1 MSARTAPATPTG
13 TAPQPERDPAQ
24 HPEQSP
30 ERSSKQDENQDRTR
44 VRTRDR
50 KADRR
55 RRSGGAM
62 ASKVVVNAVLLV
74 AVLYTLMPLTW
85 LLIAATKN
93 QADLFGTAGFSF
105 GEFHLLDN
113 LGAVFTYDD
122 GIFGRWLLN
131 SLLYSVL
138 GSLASSLISVAA
150 GYCFDKYEFRGKG
163 ALFGL
168 ILIGTLVPGVVI
180 TLPQYLLASEI
191 GLVNTYWSVLVP
203 SLVNPFGVYL
213 ARVFS
218 EGYVPGEVLEA
229 ARIDGAGELRIF
241 RSISLPMLMPGF
253 ITLFLFSFTA
263 SWNNFFGPLVML
275 NDHHLYPAVL
285 GIYNWNQLVVQNPE
299 LYALAITGSLVTVIP
314 LAIAF
319 IGLQR
324 FWRAGL
330 TAGAVK

>member
-13 TAPQPERDPAQ
+13 SAPQPEHDPAQ
-24 HPEQSP
+24 RP
-30 ERSSKQDENQDRTR
+30 ERSSERSSEQDRKKR
-44 VRTRDR
+44 DQRKRDR
-50 KADRR
+50 APARR

-62 ASKVVVNAVLLV
+62 ASTAVVNAVLLV

-93 QADLFGTAGFSF
+93 QADLFGTAGFGF

-113 LGAVFTYDD
+113 LEAVFTYDD

-138 GSLASSLISVAA
+138 GSLASSLVSVAA

-180 TLPQYLLASEI
+180 TLPQYLLASEV
-191 GLVNTYWSVLVP
+191 GLVNTSWSVLVP
-203 SLVNPFGVYL
+203 SLVNPFVYL

>member
-1 MSARTAPATPTG
+1 M
-13 TAPQPERDPAQ
+13 
-24 HPEQSP
+24 
-30 ERSSKQDENQDRTR
+30 
-44 VRTRDR
+44 
-50 KADRR
+50 
-55 RRSGGAM
+55 GGAM
-62 ASKVVVNAVLLV
+62 ASKAVVNAVLLV

-93 QADLFGTAGFSF
+93 HADLFGTAGFRF
-105 GEFHLLDN
+105 GEFHLFDN
-113 LGAVFTYDD
+113 LEAVFTYDD
-122 GIFGRWLLN
+122 GIFARWLLN
-131 SLLYSVL
+131 SVLYSVV

-150 GYCFDKYEFRGKG
+150 GYCFDKYQFRGKG

-168 ILIGTLVPGVVI
+168 ILIGTLLPGVVI
-180 TLPQYLLASEI
+180 TLPQYLLASEVGI
-191 GLVNTYWSVLVP
+191 VNTYWAILVP

-229 ARIDGAGELRIF
+229 ARIDGASEIRVF

-253 ITLFLFSFTA
+253 MTLFLFSFTA

-299 LYALAITGSLVTVIP
+299 LYSLAITGSLVTVIP

-324 FWRAGL
+324 FWRSGL
-330 TAGAVK
+330 SAGALK

>member
-13 TAPQPERDPAQ
+13 TAPQPEHDPAE
-24 HPEQSP
+24 HPEQPAARRGSP
-30 ERSSKQDENQDRTR
+30 ADRNPE
-44 VRTRDR
+44 RTRDP
-50 KADRR
+50 KPARR
-55 RRSGGAM
+55 RPSGGAM
-62 ASKVVVNAVLLV
+62 ASKAVVNAVLLV

-93 QADLFGTAGFSF
+93 HADLFGTAGFSF

-113 LGAVFTYDD
+113 LEAVFTVGD

-168 ILIGTLVPGVVI
+168 ILIGTLVPSVVI
-180 TLPQYLLASEI
+180 TLPQYLLASEV
-191 GLVNTYWSVLVP
+191 GLVNTYWSVFLP

-253 ITLFLFSFTA
+253 ITLFLFAFTS

-299 LYALAITGSLVTVIP
+299 MYSLAITGSLVTVIP

>member
-1 MSARTAPATPTG
+1 MSTQTAPS
-13 TAPQPERDPAQ
+13 APPAPGGEPAPAPGAPPARQ
-24 HPEQSP
+24 G
-30 ERSSKQDENQDRTR
+30 K
-44 VRTRDR
+44 R
-50 KADRR
+50 KPAGRP
-55 RRSGGAM
+55 RRSGAM
-62 ASKVVVNAVLLV
+62 ASKAVVNAVLLV

-93 QADLFGTAGFSF
+93 HADLFGTAGFGF
-105 GEFHLLDN
+105 GDFHLFDN
-113 LGAVFTYDD
+113 LRAVFTYDD

-131 SLLYSVL
+131 SLLYSVV
-138 GSLASSLISVAA
+138 GSLASSMISVAA

-168 ILIGTLVPGVVI
+168 VLTGTLVPTVVI
-180 TLPQYLLASEI
+180 TLPQYLLASETGI
-191 GLVNTYWSVLVP
+191 VNTYWAILIP
-203 SLVNPFGVYL
+203 ALVNPFGVYL

-229 ARIDGAGELRIF
+229 ARIDGASELRVF

-253 ITLFLFSFTA
+253 MTLFLFSFTA

-285 GIYNWNQLVVQNPE
+285 GIYSWNQIVLQYPE
-299 LYALAITGSLVTVIP
+299 FYSLAITGSLVAVIP
-314 LAIAF
+314 LALAF

-324 FWRAGL
+324 FWRSGL
-330 TAGAVK
+330 SAGAVK

>member
-1 MSARTAPATPTG
+1 MSTQTAPS
-13 TAPQPERDPAQ
+13 APPA
-24 HPEQSP
+24 PGPGGEP
-30 ERSSKQDENQDRTR
+30 
-44 VRTRDR
+44 
-50 KADRR
+50 APPPAPGAPPARR
-55 RRSGGAM
+55 AGRRPAGRRPRGGAI
-62 ASKVVVNAVLLV
+62 ASRAVVNAVLLV

-93 QADLFGTAGFSF
+93 HGDLFGTAGFAF
-105 GEFHLLDN
+105 GEFHLFDN
-113 LGAVFTYDD
+113 LRAVFTHDG

-131 SLLYSVL
+131 SLLYSVI
-138 GSLASSLISVAA
+138 GSLASSLISLAA

-163 ALFGL
+163 LLFGL
-168 ILIGTLVPGVVI
+168 VLTGTLVPTVVI
-180 TLPQYLLASEI
+180 TLPQYLLASETGI
-191 GLVNTYWSVLVP
+191 VNTYWAILIP
-203 SLVNPFGVYL
+203 ALVNPFGVYL

-229 ARIDGAGELRIF
+229 ARIDGAGELRVF

-253 ITLFLFSFTA
+253 MTLFLFSFTA

-285 GIYNWNQLVVQNPE
+285 GIYSWNQVVLQYPE
-299 LYALAITGSLVTVIP
+299 FYSLAITGSLVAVVP
-314 LAIAF
+314 LALAF

-324 FWRAGL
+324 FWRSGL

>member
-1 MSARTAPATPTG
+1 MNTRTVPPTSSATPEPGREAPGVGAGVPPGRLPGAGSDATSVAS
-13 TAPQPERDPAQ
+13 TASAARPW
-24 HPEQSP
+24 
-30 ERSSKQDENQDRTR
+30 
-44 VRTRDR
+44 
-50 KADRR
+50 R
-55 RRSGGAM
+55 RRSGTA
-62 ASKVVVNAVLLV
+62 ASKVAVNAVLLV

-93 QADLFGTAGFSF
+93 HADLFGTPGFGF
-105 GEFHLLDN
+105 GEFHLFDN
-113 LGAVFTYDD
+113 LRAVFTYDD
-122 GIFGRWLLN
+122 GIFVRWLLN

-163 ALFGL
+163 PLFGL
-168 ILIGTLVPGVVI
+168 ILAGTLVPGVVI
-180 TLPQYLLASEI
+180 TLPQYLLASEA
-191 GLVNTYWSVLVP
+191 GLVNTYWAILLP
-203 SLVNPFGVYL
+203 ALVNPFGVYL

-229 ARIDGAGELRIF
+229 ARIDGASEMRVF
-241 RSISLPMLMPGF
+241 RSVALPMLMPGF
-253 ITLFLFSFTA
+253 MTLFLFSFTA

-299 LYALAITGSLVTVIP
+299 LYSLAITGSLVAVVP
-314 LAIAF
+314 LALAF

-324 FWRAGL
+324 FWRSGL
-330 TAGAVK
+330 SAGAVK

>member
-1 MSARTAPATPTG
+1 
-13 TAPQPERDPAQ
+13 
-24 HPEQSP
+24 
-30 ERSSKQDENQDRTR
+30 
-44 VRTRDR
+44 
-50 KADRR
+50 
-55 RRSGGAM
+55 
-62 ASKVVVNAVLLV
+62 
-74 AVLYTLMPLTW
+74 MPLTW

-93 QADLFGTAGFSF
+93 HADLFGTAGFSF
-105 GEFHLLDN
+105 GAFHLFDN
-113 LGAVFTYDD
+113 LEAVFTYDD

-131 SLLYSVL
+131 SVLYSVV

-180 TLPQYLLASEI
+180 TLPQYLLASEVGI
-191 GLVNTYWSVLVP
+191 VNTYWAILVP

-229 ARIDGAGELRIF
+229 ARIDGASEIRVF
-241 RSISLPMLMPGF
+241 RSISLPMLLPGF
-253 ITLFLFSFTA
+253 MTLFLFSFTA

-299 LYALAITGSLVTVIP
+299 LYSLAITGSLVTVIP

-324 FWRAGL
+324 FWRSGL
-330 TAGAVK
+330 SAGAVK

>member
-1 MSARTAPATPTG
+1 MSTQTAQTAQAAPSAPPTTAPGGEP
-13 TAPQPERDPAQ
+13 APALGAPPARQ
-24 HPEQSP
+24 GKRKQAGRPG
-30 ERSSKQDENQDRTR
+30 RS
-44 VRTRDR
+44 
-50 KADRR
+50 
-55 RRSGGAM
+55 GAM
-62 ASKVVVNAVLLV
+62 ASRAVVNAVLLV

-93 QADLFGTAGFSF
+93 HADLFGTAGFGF

-113 LGAVFTYDD
+113 LRAVFTYDD

-131 SLLYSVL
+131 SLLYSVV

-168 ILIGTLVPGVVI
+168 VLTGTLVPTVVI
-180 TLPQYLLASEI
+180 TLPQYLLASEVGI
-191 GLVNTYWSVLVP
+191 VNTYWSVLIP
-203 SLVNPFGVYL
+203 ALVNPFGVYL

-229 ARIDGAGELRIF
+229 ARIDGASELRVF

-253 ITLFLFSFTA
+253 MTLFLFSFTA

-285 GIYNWNQLVVQNPE
+285 GIYSWNQVVLQYPE
-299 LYALAITGSLVTVIP
+299 FYSLAITGSLVAVIP
-314 LAIAF
+314 LALAF

-324 FWRAGL
+324 FWRSGL

>member
-1 MSARTAPATPTG
+1 MSTQTAPSAPPAAAPGGEPAPAPGAPSARQGKRKTAGRP
-13 TAPQPERDPAQ
+13 
-24 HPEQSP
+24 
-30 ERSSKQDENQDRTR
+30 
-44 VRTRDR
+44 
-50 KADRR
+50 
-55 RRSGGAM
+55 RRSGAM
-62 ASKVVVNAVLLV
+62 ASKAVVNAVLLV

-93 QADLFGTAGFSF
+93 HADLFGTAGFGF
-105 GEFHLLDN
+105 GEFHLFDN
-113 LGAVFTYDD
+113 LRAVFAYDD

-131 SLLYSVL
+131 SLLYSVV

-168 ILIGTLVPGVVI
+168 VLTGTLVPTVVI
-180 TLPQYLLASEI
+180 TLPQYLLASETGI
-191 GLVNTYWSVLVP
+191 VNTYWAILIP
-203 SLVNPFGVYL
+203 ALVNPFGVYL

-229 ARIDGAGELRIF
+229 ARIDGASELRVF

-253 ITLFLFSFTA
+253 MTLFLFSFTA

-285 GIYNWNQLVVQNPE
+285 GIYSWNQVVLQYPE
-299 LYALAITGSLVTVIP
+299 FYSLAITGSLVAVVP
-314 LAIAF
+314 LALAF

-324 FWRAGL
+324 FWRSGL